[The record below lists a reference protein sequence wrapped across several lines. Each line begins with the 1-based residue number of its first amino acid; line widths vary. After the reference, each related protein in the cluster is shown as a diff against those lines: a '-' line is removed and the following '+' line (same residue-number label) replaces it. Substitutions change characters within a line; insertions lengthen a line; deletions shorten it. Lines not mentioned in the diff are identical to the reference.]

1 MDYRVKLEIFEGP
14 LDLLLHLI
22 KMQELDIYDI
32 PIALI
37 TKQYLEYL
45 GLMRALNLDIAGEFL
60 VMASTLTLIKSK
72 MLLPPSEEEGE
83 DESGEDPRKELVESL
98 LEYQR
103 FKELATELKEKELA
117 QADIFKRG
125 GAEQEAGEE
134 DIWIDASIFDL
145 LSALKNL
152 LDKVPEDVSKEIFI
166 DEINVSERI
175 NFIMESLEG
184 EEFLSFD
191 QLFSDMV
198 NRMEIIVTFLALLEL
213 IRLKMIRA
221 EQISRFGTIRI
232 YRAA

>member
-1 MDYRVKLEIFEGP
+1 MTYKVKLDIFEGP
-14 LDLLLHLI
+14 LDLLLFLI
-22 KMQELDIYDI
+22 RKNEIDIYDI
-32 PIALI
+32 PIVTIA
-37 TKQYLEYL
+37 QQYVEYLE
-45 GLMRALNLDIAGEFL
+45 LMKALNLEIAGEFL
-60 VMASTLTLIKSK
+60 VMASTLTFIKSK

-103 FKELATELKEKELA
+103 FKELAAELKEKELA
-117 QADIFKRG
+117 QAEIFKRG

-152 LDKVPEDVSKEIFI
+152 LDKVPEEVSKEIFV
-166 DEINVSERI
+166 DEISVSEKI
-175 NFIMESLEG
+175 SFIMESLEG

-198 NRMEIIVTFLALLEL
+198 NRVEIIVTFLALLEL